1 MKIRIHTTLW
11 ESLKLSFLA
20 LRGHKM
26 RAFLTTLGIFVGIF
40 VFVLIHSLI
49 VGVNTAFYR
58 SISAIGSDI
67 LYVQKFSWTSRDD
80 WFKARN
86 RKDITMEEVDAI
98 RKHATLAQAV
108 CPSVGTRRNVKFQ
121 NKQLERVEIEGTD
134 EQGILVSNVSV
145 ELGRY
150 FTAFESDH
158 NRFVCVLG
166 WEVADRLFEKINPI
180 GRKIKV
186 GGYNFL
192 VVGVMQKQ
200 GSILGH
206 SLDFSLQMPIGTFH
220 KLFGSRRWLTIAV
233 KVVDQNL
240 LEEARYELTGI
251 LRRVRKVPPS
261 EENDFGINQM
271 SQLTQVY
278 NSLTFGLW
286 AAALI
291 IGGMALLVGGIG
303 VMNIM
308 LVSITERTREIGI
321 RKAIGAKKSYIRWQ
335 FFIESIMVC
344 SLGGILGIGMA
355 GLVAQIIAS
364 SADFP
369 AAITLDSV
377 ILGVAV
383 IFLVGLFFGIYPA
396 HKAARLD
403 PIVALRYE

>member
-1 MKIRIHTTLW
+1 MRIHTTLW
-11 ESLKLSFLA
+11 ESLKLSFQA
-20 LRGHKM
+20 LKSHKM

-40 VFVLIHSLI
+40 VFILIHSLI

-67 LYVQKFSWTSRDD
+67 LYVQKFSWMSRDD

-86 RKDITMEEVDAI
+86 RKNITMKEVKAI
-98 RKHATLAQAV
+98 RNHATLAQAV
-108 CPSVGTRRNVKFQ
+108 CPSVSTRRNVKFQ
-121 NKQLERVEIEGTD
+121 NKQLERVYVEGTD
-134 EQGILVSNVSV
+134 EQGILVTNVSV

-158 NRFVCVLG
+158 NRFICVLG
-166 WEVADRLFEKINPI
+166 WEVADRLFEKVNPI
-180 GRKIKV
+180 GRKIKI
-186 GGYNFL
+186 GGYKFQ

-200 GSILGH
+200 GSLLGH
-206 SLDFSLQMPIGTFH
+206 NLDFSLQIPIGTFYR
-220 KLFGSRRWLTIAV
+220 LFGSRRWLTIAV
-233 KVVDQNL
+233 KVVDQNFM
-240 LEEARYELTGI
+240 EEAKYELTGI
-251 LRRVRKVPPS
+251 MRRVRKVPPS

-321 RKAIGAKKSYIRWQ
+321 RKAIGAKNSYIRWQ
-335 FFIESIMVC
+335 FFAESIMVC
-344 SLGGILGIGMA
+344 SLGGILGITIA
-355 GLVAQIIAS
+355 GLVAQIIAA
-364 SADFP
+364 SAEFP

-377 ILGVAV
+377 MLGVLV